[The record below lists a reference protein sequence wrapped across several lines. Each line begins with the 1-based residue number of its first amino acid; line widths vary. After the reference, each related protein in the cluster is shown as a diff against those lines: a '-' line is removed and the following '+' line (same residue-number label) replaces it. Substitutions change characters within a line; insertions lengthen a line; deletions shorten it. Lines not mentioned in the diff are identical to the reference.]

1 MARISRCDK
10 LPEHE
15 RLRLVGMIGEG
26 ASWRTLA
33 AEFDI
38 PEATIRL
45 WAETNGFQ
53 RSPVEAKRKL
63 VDKLLAQPEPAQQP
77 AHCAEPAHH
86 TTGNPDTD
94 AAAERDA
101 KVARL
106 AAGVAV
112 QIIRRLATLAQQ
124 ADTAPKDVVAVATA
138 LDKAWGTYA
147 RINKLDDAKPEVAN
161 DHTAM
166 AEIVRRKLGI

>member
-1 MARISRCDK
+1 MARISKCDK

-26 ASWRTLA
+26 VSWRDLSA
-33 AEFDI
+33 AFGI
-38 PEATIRL
+38 SSATIHEWSAR
-45 WAETNGFQ
+45 NGFG
-53 RSPVEAKRKL
+53 RSATESKRKQF
-63 VDKLLAQPEPAQQP
+63 DYLLTKPDGEQTGQQTGQRT
-77 AHCAEPAHH
+77 ES
-86 TTGNPDTD
+86 TGNPDTD

-101 KVARL
+101 NVARS

-112 QIIRRLATLAQQ
+112 AIIRRLADLVEACPE
-124 ADTAPKDVVAVATA
+124 AKDTGVIATA

-166 AEIVRRKLGI
+166 AEMVRRKLGI